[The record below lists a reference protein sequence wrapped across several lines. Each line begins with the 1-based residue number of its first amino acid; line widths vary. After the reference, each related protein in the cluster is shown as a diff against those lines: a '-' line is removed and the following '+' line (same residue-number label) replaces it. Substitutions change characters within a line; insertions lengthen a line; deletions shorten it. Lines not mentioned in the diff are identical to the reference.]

1 MAQVLAGLGWDSCL
15 PRRWP
20 PSRSNRPKRHHLQP
34 HQIQACPD
42 GQKGSCGRHHC
53 LDHGR
58 GSRYL
63 NPRLPGGKLKFRPGL
78 EPTLNETG
86 RELHMCWIAS
96 TLSCWKGPVFS
107 AAQVFS
113 GSIHRHA
120 RRCEQNLRRCCMQNP
135 LRAQPAQQRL
145 QSKAHRS
152 DELLLMRSSQ
162 ICPTTCSW
170 LLLGFSLLRP
180 CLRVLGA
187 CRLSF
192 HGLNM
197 RPGQTLSQEKELCIE
212 SGR

>member
-1 MAQVLAGLGWDSCL
+1 
-15 PRRWP
+15 
-20 PSRSNRPKRHHLQP
+20 
-34 HQIQACPD
+34 
-42 GQKGSCGRHHC
+42 
-53 LDHGR
+53 
-58 GSRYL
+58 
-63 NPRLPGGKLKFRPGL
+63 
-78 EPTLNETG
+78 
-86 RELHMCWIAS
+86 
-96 TLSCWKGPVFS
+96 
-107 AAQVFS
+107 
-113 GSIHRHA
+113 
-120 RRCEQNLRRCCMQNP
+120 MQNP